1 MQLSTP
7 ASAFGRSCGHAGA
20 RGRAPGL
27 TLLAYIQQIP
37 RGAGGRPRRSLQELI
52 SYLKKI
58 IYNSNKTFET
68 SLTTIRR
75 YRYDLDKPFKR
86 LRRLEFYSYHNRMTV
101 PENRIPLLCT
111 HSFPKAR
118 AGGGGR
124 RVAAAARAANSSKLN
139 HLRWKP
145 VPSVSE
151 ARSLGAGRGAGRG
164 GGGR

>member
-1 MQLSTP
+1 MQLATP

-20 RGRAPGL
+20 RGRAHGL

-37 RGAGGRPRRSLQELI
+37 CGAGRRPRRSLQELI

-75 YRYDLDKPFKR
+75 SRYDLDKPFKR

-111 HSFPKAR
+111 HSFPMSTR
-118 AGGGGR
+118 GR
-124 RVAAAARAANSSKLN
+124 RGLPGS
-139 HLRWKP
+139 
-145 VPSVSE
+145 
-151 ARSLGAGRGAGRG
+151 GRRPRG
-164 GGGR
+164 VFL

>member
-75 YRYDLDKPFKR
+75 SRYDLDKPFKR

-111 HSFPKAR
+111 HSTTPESSR
-118 AGGGGR
+118 GRRRSPGGGR
-124 RVAAAARAANSSKLN
+124 R
-139 HLRWKP
+139 P
-145 VPSVSE
+145 
-151 ARSLGAGRGAGRG
+151 RGEFLET
-164 GGGR
+164 